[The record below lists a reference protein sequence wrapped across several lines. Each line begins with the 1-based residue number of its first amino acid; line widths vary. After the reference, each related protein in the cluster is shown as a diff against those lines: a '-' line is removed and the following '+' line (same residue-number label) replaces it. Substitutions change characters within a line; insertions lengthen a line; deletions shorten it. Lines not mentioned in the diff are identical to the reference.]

1 VLRTQVCEVGR
12 GLCKFPIRLCEIG
25 LERGG
30 DIQDVRQR
38 SLGAVGQ
45 SVSHLLRIFGQQLR
59 NGGILGGNGTGHKR
73 ECGMGSC
80 QEGMWKA

>member
-1 VLRTQVCEVGR
+1 
-12 GLCKFPIRLCEIG
+12 
-25 LERGG
+25 
-30 DIQDVRQR
+30 
-38 SLGAVGQ
+38 
-45 SVSHLLRIFGQQLR
+45 VSHLLRIFGQQLR